1 MRKKIFICVLIISAM
16 SLSAQLSQH
25 GLVLSGGKGSVNV
38 KIDKSSANWDEIDYK
53 SGLSIGYRFR
63 IKKPAPQSF
72 HYDMDVNIGIKFL
85 KSTQYRVA
93 TDEYDYAYYASS
105 SSYTFLTS
113 VGITANYSLFN
124 KCSVGLGVE
133 PSYYFRP
140 NMNEIKNK
148 FDIPLVAKVAYDL
161 KVVEVGIVGKYGT
174 VNLFETEYMKSGKI
188 REIQLSLFIPF

>member
-1 MRKKIFICVLIISAM
+1 NA
-16 SLSAQLSQH
+16 
-25 GLVLSGGKGSVNV
+25 
-38 KIDKSSANWDEIDYK
+38 KIDKSGTDWDEIDYK

-72 HYDMDVNIGIKFL
+72 HYDMDLNIGAKFW
-85 KSTQYRVA
+85 KSSRYRNA
-93 TDEYDYAYYASS
+93 TDGNPYIYMSS
-105 SSYTFLTS
+105 NGILLTS

-124 KCSVGLGVE
+124 KCSVGLGME
-133 PSYYFRP
+133 PAYYFRP

>member
-25 GLVLSGGKGSVNV
+25 GLVLSGGKGSVNA
-38 KIDKSSANWDEIDYK
+38 KIDKSGTNWDEINYK
-53 SGLSIGYRFR
+53 SGLSIGYRLR

-72 HYDMDVNIGIKFL
+72 HYDMDINAGAKFW
-85 KSTQYRVA
+85 KSNRYR
-93 TDEYDYAYYASS
+93 DDYAYDRTYMSS
-105 SSYTFLTS
+105 TRMFLTS

-124 KCSVGLGVE
+124 KFSVGLGVE
-133 PSYYFRP
+133 PAYYFRP

-148 FDIPLVAKVAYDL
+148 FDIPLVAKIAYDL
-161 KVVEVGIVGKYGT
+161 KVVEVGIAGKYGT